1 MSEIL
6 IEEILN
12 YFFFLMWMKLGETR
26 YEGDGERERS
36 RERKKERKKERK
48 REREKEEKKREFFF
62 LCFTEFF
69 CFFLRLF
76 VFLIYVIFLASPT
89 LTEFDWV
96 GTSCVGFDWLLTSST

>member
-48 REREKEEKKREFFF
+48 RERAKEEKKREFFF
-62 LCFTEFF
+62 S
-69 CFFLRLF
+69 
-76 VFLIYVIFLASPT
+76 ASP
-89 LTEFDWV
+89 
-96 GTSCVGFDWLLTSST
+96 SSFVSFFVCLFF